1 MVPSPSYRHCLNNR
15 LIYPAEREGMLLPM
29 IQIYQFHIHPVQNT
43 LETSERYWSS
53 FQWYALGQIPRAVHK
68 NGDPPLKLV
77 VPENDEFPYDLI
89 QCPELPPCT
98 PVVLI
103 HIKSTYKI
111 LENAIGNFFVKTPP
125 RLEEYPPCLIPN
137 NQKIII
143 FAMRTIVKTY
153 IKRF

>member
-1 MVPSPSYRHCLNNR
+1 
-15 LIYPAEREGMLLPM
+15 MLVQLCFR
-29 IQIYQFHIHPVQNT
+29 IRGSIHPVQNT
-43 LETSERYWSS
+43 SETSERYWSS

-125 RLEEYPPCLIPN
+125 RLEEYPPCLYTNANMITVSPL
-137 NQKIII
+137 
-143 FAMRTIVKTY
+143 ATTSYGSTCEVHE
-153 IKRF
+153 